1 MWRDRD
7 LKDNN
12 TKEEKNMPVYKR
24 DKKIIGF
31 RVRQKVYCLECYK
44 ELGEPS
50 TGAIQESDLEENL
63 FHCDKCGEEIE

>member
-1 MWRDRD
+1 
-7 LKDNN
+7 
-12 TKEEKNMPVYKR
+12 MPIYKR

-31 RVRQKVYCLECYK
+31 QVRQKVYCPECYK
-44 ELGEPS
+44 ELGESS